1 MVQKI
6 VAQLR
11 PITFRENIMSA
22 TTRFARIALF
32 TASAIALSMP
42 AYAQDAEDDGANNE
56 IIVTAQ
62 KREENLQDIPL
73 AVSVVG
79 GDAIANSG
87 GVTLENAQYLVP
99 SLNFRKSGTSLNQA
113 LFLRG
118 VGTINFSIAAEPSVA
133 AVLDGVVLSR
143 AGEGFTDLFD
153 VERIEVL
160 RGPQGT
166 LFGKNASAGVV
177 SIVTKRPTSD
187 FEGTVEASYFTKEDY
202 RGRAT
207 INLPLGENIRS
218 RVTGF
223 YSNYDGNIRNITT
236 GNKVNGFKHYGVR
249 GAVEADLGETITLT
263 LRGDWRKAKDDC
275 CAEIIGTTPSNAAA
289 LALTGTGINRDLTRR
304 VAQNLTTATEE
315 ESWGVSLQADV
326 GLGEH
331 TLTSITS
338 YRGWDNLEIRD
349 GDWLDRPYIG
359 LNQLHDI
366 GPQTSNT
373 FSQEL
378 RLASPTGQFLE
389 YVLGAYYS
397 KADSDRT
404 FARSVVTCSA
414 STLPAVVAGLTPC
427 STTPG
432 ISTITTP
439 TGTATF
445 GSVFKNMAAFGQ
457 VTLNLSDKLR
467 VIGGLR
473 YTNDK
478 LSVFHSRTA
487 TGLTT
492 DAAGRPNSAPGIQ
505 PAFDQGA
512 YDEYVRLL
520 ALNPTLAT
528 PLTIDQLQ
536 RAASLQANGVPFRT
550 RSSANNLSG
559 KAAVQ
564 YDLSDNV
571 MAYVSYTRGYKGPA
585 YNIFFNLMGSGANRI
600 APETVDSYEAGLKT
614 SFLDGAA
621 VINLAGFYAKYKNY
635 QANNPDIVAGQVVS
649 RLTNAGDVSTKGFE
663 LDLLLRPSD
672 SFTISG
678 GLAYTDAQVD
688 NFRLP
693 AGAPA
698 SALIAKGTPLANAPK
713 YKATVGAQ
721 YDWQTGGFANV
732 ELAASVAMQSDQIYE
747 LTANPAV
754 RLGTTVDGYATFD
767 ASIALTDPNDAWRLA
782 FLVKNLFDQSFAS
795 SIVSGGPGG
804 SYRYIIPR
812 EADRYFGITA
822 KINFGGN

>member
-1 MVQKI
+1 MT
-6 VAQLR
+6 A
-11 PITFRENIMSA
+11 P
-22 TTRFARIALF
+22 TRFTRAALF
-32 TASAIALSMP
+32 GATALALGLSVP
-42 AYAQDAEDDGANNE
+42 AFAQDAADETADTNE

-73 AVSVVG
+73 AVSVIG

-87 GVTLENAQYLVP
+87 GITLENAQYLVP
-99 SLNFRKSGTSLNQA
+99 SLNFRKSGTTLNQA

-177 SIVTKRPTSD
+177 SIVTKRPTD
-187 FEGTVEASYFTKEDY
+187 EFEAEVEASYFTKSEY

-207 INLPLGENIRS
+207 VNLPLGENIRS

-223 YSNYDGNIRNITT
+223 YSNYDGNISNLTT

-249 GAVEADLGETITLT
+249 GVIEADLGETVQLT
-263 LRGDWRKAKDDC
+263 FRGDWRKAKDDC

-289 LALTGTGINRDLTRR
+289 LALGGTLISRDETRR
-304 VAQNLTTATEE
+304 IAQNLVTATEE
-315 ESWGVSLQADV
+315 KSWGLSMQADIE
-326 GLGEH
+326 LGSH

-349 GDWLDRPYIG
+349 GDWIDRPYIG
-359 LNQLHDI
+359 LNQLHDR
-366 GPQTSNT
+366 GPQTSKT
-373 FSQEL
+373 FTQEI
-378 RLASPTGQFLE
+378 RISSPTGQFLE
-389 YVLGAYYS
+389 YVIGGYYS
-397 KADSDRT
+397 KADSDRV
-404 FARSVVTCSA
+404 FSRAVVTCSA
-414 STLPAVVAGLTPC
+414 STLPAIAVGLTPC
-427 STTPG
+427 STAPG

-439 TGTATF
+439 TGTANF
-445 GSVFKNMAAFGQ
+445 GSSFKNMAAFGQ
-457 VTLNLSDKLR
+457 ATLNFSDSFR
-467 VIGGLR
+467 FIGGLR

-478 LSVFHSRTA
+478 LSVNLARTA
-487 TGLTT
+487 TGLTL
-492 DAAGRPNSAPGIQ
+492 DGAGRPNSAPGIQ

-512 YDEYVRLL
+512 YNEYLRLL
-520 ALNPTLAT
+520 ALNPSLVT

-536 RAASLQANGVPFRT
+536 RASSLRANGVPFRT
-550 RSSANNLSG
+550 RSSASNFSG
-559 KAAVQ
+559 KAALQ
-564 YDLSDNV
+564 YDLSEDV

-600 APETVDSYEAGLKT
+600 EPETVNSYEGGLKT
-614 SFLDGAA
+614 SFLDGGAT
-621 VINLAGFYAKYKNY
+621 VNLAVFYAKYKNY
-635 QANNPDIVAGQVVS
+635 QANNPDIVAGQVVT
-649 RLTNAGDVSTKGFE
+649 RLTNAGDISTKGLE
-663 LDLLLRPSD
+663 LDILLKPSD
-672 SFTISG
+672 SFTVTG
-678 GLAYTDAQVD
+678 GFAYTDAQVE

-693 AGAPA
+693 VGAPA

-713 YKATVGAQ
+713 YKMTVGAQ
-721 YDWQTGGFANV
+721 YDWETGGFADV
-732 ELAASVAMQSDQIYE
+732 QFAASVAMQSDQTYE
-747 LTANPAV
+747 LTANLAN
-754 RLGTTVDGYATFD
+754 RLGSTVDGYATFD
-767 ASIALTDPNDAWRLA
+767 ASIALTDPNEAWRVAL
-782 FLVKNLFDQSFAS
+782 LVKNLFDQSFAS

-804 SYRYIIPR
+804 SFRYIIPR
-812 EADRYFGITA
+812 EADRYVGITA